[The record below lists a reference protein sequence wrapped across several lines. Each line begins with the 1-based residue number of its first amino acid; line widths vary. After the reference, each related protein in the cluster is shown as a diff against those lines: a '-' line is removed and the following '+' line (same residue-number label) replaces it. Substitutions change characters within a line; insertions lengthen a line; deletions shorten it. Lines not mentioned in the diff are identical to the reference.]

1 MMVAIVIDNLP
12 NDKYEARIDM
22 NGRKTVLIELLEE
35 AVEHNYTLDNL
46 ISTMESKLEEIKE
59 AM

>member
-1 MMVAIVIDNLP
+1 MMEAIVIDNLP
-12 NDKYEARIDM
+12 SDKYEARIDM

-46 ISTMESKLEEIKE
+46 ISTIETKLDEIKE

>member
-1 MMVAIVIDNLP
+1 MIDNLP
-12 NDKYEARIDM
+12 NDKHEARIDM
-22 NGRKTVLIELLEE
+22 GGREQVLIELLEE

-46 ISTMESKLEEIKE
+46 ISTMETKLEEIKE